1 MLLSGAGVFMK
12 RRAATWARPYGSTR
26 VHLNPG
32 RAGHGPAPTADTET
46 IPFFR
51 RGRSQTGPYSGRPQG
66 SPLQFERTAF
76 ITGTVPLI
84 RPSLRTGAPYPRGRL
99 AGGASPSPTVLQR
112 QFLIG

>member
-12 RRAATWARPYGSTR
+12 RRAATWGRPYGSTR

-51 RGRSQTGPYSGRPQG
+51 RGRSQTGPLVNG
-66 SPLQFERTAF
+66 
-76 ITGTVPLI
+76 
-84 RPSLRTGAPYPRGRL
+84 
-99 AGGASPSPTVLQR
+99 
-112 QFLIG
+112 

>member
-12 RRAATWARPYGSTR
+12 RRAATWGRPYGSTR

-51 RGRSQTGPYSGRPQG
+51 RGRSQTGPLVHG
-66 SPLQFERTAF
+66 SISEMWREGQAPPLQLYR
-76 ITGTVPLI
+76 V
-84 RPSLRTGAPYPRGRL
+84 
-99 AGGASPSPTVLQR
+99 SP
-112 QFLIG
+112 